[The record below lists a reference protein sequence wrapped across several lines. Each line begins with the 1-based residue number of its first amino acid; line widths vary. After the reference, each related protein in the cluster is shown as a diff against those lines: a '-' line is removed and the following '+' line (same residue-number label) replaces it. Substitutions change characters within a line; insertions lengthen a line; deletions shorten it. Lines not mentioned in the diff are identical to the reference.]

1 MGPPP
6 QVQYSRELCHSSEL
20 GRSAAGIVKGSVSV
34 ERVSASAEDNEFDAR
49 VTGRAT
55 DLAARLDLDNAI
67 TLLGSNLC

>member
-1 MGPPP
+1 M
-6 QVQYSRELCHSSEL
+6 QYSRELCHSSELGHSPEL

-55 DLAARLDLDNAI
+55 DLAARLNLDNAI
-67 TLLGSNLC
+67 PLLGGNLC